1 MKKILLVVI
10 CMSSVASAWADW
22 IKLGTT
28 EHGNVVWHMESG
40 SLEVVSVDI
49 RRIKFLYND
58 MKAGRSVMTLD
69 EFNCKQ
75 RKTRTVRAKSYNE
88 LLANGKPAVE
98 VDEPTKWEAVSRGS
112 MSDNLMQIACR
123 GFK

>member
-1 MKKILLVVI
+1 MKKILLIVI

-28 EHGNVVWHMESG
+28 EDGNVVWHMESG

-69 EFNCKQ
+69 EFNCNQ
-75 RKTRTVRAKSYNE
+75 RKTRTTRAKSYNK
-88 LLANGKPAVE
+88 LLANGKPVVE

-112 MSDNLMQIACR
+112 TSDNLMQIACR